1 MGGGRGISLRGER
14 AKTHNEG
21 EHGFS
26 ENRRPRVLE
35 TPDPTFFTVEKVTPS
50 RRTTRTSQGSPP
62 SDAFFPVDLPH
73 PARGAHSSL
82 EGPPGAL
89 GDPPQATPLGGPG
102 PRCAARMRR
111 GGVPPCSRPGSFW
124 ERGRSG
130 FSALTFLSPGNS
142 SSPPGSPGP
151 VTGSEPGPISP
162 PETNLRPRRAPDCN
176 PGEPALRPA
185 TALCSWK
192 DRPSY
197 KTHAIFQEPL
207 QGPGVGGRGG
217 E

>member
-50 RRTTRTSQGSPP
+50 RPTTRTSQGSPP

-102 PRCAARMRR
+102 PRCAARM
-111 GGVPPCSRPGSFW
+111 
-124 ERGRSG
+124 
-130 FSALTFLSPGNS
+130 
-142 SSPPGSPGP
+142 
-151 VTGSEPGPISP
+151 
-162 PETNLRPRRAPDCN
+162 
-176 PGEPALRPA
+176 A
-185 TALCSWK
+185 T
-192 DRPSY
+192 
-197 KTHAIFQEPL
+197 
-207 QGPGVGGRGG
+207 GRGASLLQAWLLLG
-217 E
+217 KGTLRLLLAHIPEPRKLQFPSRESWACDRLRARPDIAT

>member
-89 GDPPQATPLGGPG
+89 GDPPAGNPAGRARAQVCGPHAT
-102 PRCAARMRR
+102 
-111 GGVPPCSRPGSFW
+111 
-124 ERGRSG
+124 
-130 FSALTFLSPGNS
+130 
-142 SSPPGSPGP
+142 
-151 VTGSEPGPISP
+151 
-162 PETNLRPRRAPDCN
+162 
-176 PGEPALRPA
+176 
-185 TALCSWK
+185 
-192 DRPSY
+192 
-197 KTHAIFQEPL
+197 
-207 QGPGVGGRGG
+207 GRGASLLQAWLLLG
-217 E
+217 KGTLRLLRAHIPEPRKLQFPSRESWACDRLRARADIAT